1 MDRNNKNRDAVR
13 LGLVIVSCGA
23 VGVILG
29 GTNSQAAM
37 TDCLAAKT
45 VTNECLTQNPLQ
57 KQIEGMS
64 LGLFAGVGAAVGAT
78 WQQQQSKN

>member
-1 MDRNNKNRDAVR
+1 MDRNTKNRDAVR
-13 LGLVIVSCGA
+13 FGIVIVSCGA
-23 VGVILG
+23 VGIILG

-45 VTNECLTQNPLQ
+45 VTNECLMQNPLQ

-64 LGLFAGVGAAVGAT
+64 LGMFVGVGAAVGAT
-78 WQQQQSKN
+78 WQQQRGKN